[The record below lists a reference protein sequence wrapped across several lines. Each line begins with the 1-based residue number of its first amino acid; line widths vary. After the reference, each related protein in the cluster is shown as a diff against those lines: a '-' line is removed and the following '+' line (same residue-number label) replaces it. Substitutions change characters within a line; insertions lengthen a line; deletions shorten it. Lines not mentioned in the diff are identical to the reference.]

1 MSYDTCV
8 IGGSGF
14 IGRSLVPLL
23 VATGRRVLVLGRRSA
38 SPVIPAGAS
47 YRALDITDTS
57 EVLAALRG
65 VRELVDLAY
74 AFVPKTS
81 CDDPV
86 ADVLGNLPP
95 SVALMV
101 AAAELDLRSF
111 VLVSSGGTVYGE
123 PDVLPITE
131 KHPQRPI
138 SPYGI
143 TKHAL
148 ECYGMLYH
156 RSLGLPVVIARPAN
170 AYGEAQDGSSGQGFI
185 GAAVRNLLA
194 GHRVPVYGA
203 PGTIRDYIHVDDV
216 ATGLLALLE
225 KGRFGEEYNLG
236 TGRGHNNIEILS
248 MLGEIAEHMGLPCPE
263 VEALPARPFDV
274 TANVLSYEK
283 LKREADWG
291 PSISIQSGLERVLRH
306 AAGREH

>member
-23 VATGRRVLVLGRRSA
+23 AATGRRVLVLGRRS
-38 SPVIPAGAS
+38 SPPVMPAGAS
-47 YRALDITDTS
+47 YRALDITATS

-74 AFVPKTS
+74 ASVPKTS
-81 CDDPV
+81 FDDPV
-86 ADVLGNLPP
+86 ADVIGNLPP

-123 PDVLPITE
+123 PDALPITE
-131 KHPQRPI
+131 QHPQRPL

-185 GAAVRNLLA
+185 GAAVRNLLS
-194 GHRVPVYGA
+194 GNRVPVYGV

-216 ATGLLALLE
+216 ATGLLALLD
-225 KGRFGEEYNLG
+225 KGRSGEAYNLG
-236 TGRGHNNIEILS
+236 TGRGYNNLEILA
-248 MLGEIAEHMGLPCPE
+248 MLGEIAGRMRLSSPE

-274 TANVLSYEK
+274 KANVLSYEK
-283 LKREADWG
+283 LKREADWE
-291 PSISIQSGLERVLRH
+291 PKISIQSGLERVLRH
-306 AAGREH
+306 AAGRGH

>member
-23 VATGRRVLVLGRRSA
+23 AATGRRVLVLGRRAS
-38 SPVIPAGAS
+38 SPVMPAGAS
-47 YRALDITDTS
+47 YRALDITATS

-74 AFVPKTS
+74 ASVPKTS
-81 CDDPV
+81 FDDPV
-86 ADVLGNLPP
+86 ADVIGNLPP

-123 PDVLPITE
+123 PDSLPITE
-131 KHPQRPI
+131 QHPQRPL

-170 AYGEAQDGSSGQGFI
+170 AYGEAQDGSSGQGFV

-194 GHRVPVYGA
+194 GNRVPVYGV

-216 ATGLLALLE
+216 ATGLLALLD
-225 KGRFGEEYNLG
+225 KGRSGEAYNLG
-236 TGRGHNNIEILS
+236 TGRGYNNLEILA
-248 MLGEIAEHMGLPCPE
+248 MLGEIAGRMRLLSPE

-274 TANVLSYEK
+274 KANVLSYEK
-283 LKREADWG
+283 LKREAGWE
-291 PSISIQSGLERVLRH
+291 PKISIQSGLERVLRH
-306 AAGREH
+306 AAGLGH